1 MPVPALASH
10 ARDAQRCP
18 HACDAEDG
26 GVQSDLQQ
34 CTSLSGAV
42 TCPLQGPRVL
52 FEVGFF
58 HYPKV
63 SHCDAA
69 AALPED
75 YLSNIKKVSVVE
87 DCHKVMAADQW
98 ILVIPSKSVNFRCFH
113 QVFLML
119 GHFNSINAMASNAAK
134 QAKLPMAA
142 AGCQNLT
149 DDGSGP
155 KETTIQ
161 SCKATSVAANC
172 AVPSAIRTVLPD
184 LKKLGM
190 YYGIYLC
197 LGTLSLLVLKKHIR
211 GHKTNDFID
220 SLYMCVVTMTTVGYG
235 DLYPHGI
242 APELVCSV
250 FIAAG
255 MLLFGIVVKIAAKYL
270 VFKQQALLL
279 NALHVARKI
288 GPMEA
293 LKEIETLNVD
303 YTKCIISL
311 VVMGVHFVV
320 GVFVLCTVEKMESDD
335 ALYCAI
341 STMTT
346 VGFGDESFSSEFGRA
361 FGMIWI
367 FTGTSCVGQL
377 FLYVVEVYTDIE
389 AKKFVKWVIASNVI
403 DRNEIEDANELEK
416 DKVHRKINNDDDEN
430 EGAIKI

>member
-1 MPVPALASH
+1 MN
-10 ARDAQRCP
+10 
-18 HACDAEDG
+18 
-26 GVQSDLQQ
+26 SDDFDRFGIQFMLE
-34 CTSLSGAV
+34 C
-42 TCPLQGPRVL
+42 
-52 FEVGFF
+52 
-58 HYPKV
+58 YPKV